1 MERNNSTKIIA
12 IVALFITVVGLSI
25 GFSAFSNNLIIN
37 SSANI
42 TPKATDFD
50 VNFSISNVSEQDGN
64 VLGIGTNDSIGDTA
78 VIDNSDSPTIT
89 GLKAYFT
96 EPGQKVTYSFYAHNA
111 GNYVAYLNSIVYE
124 NVLGETS
131 SKVCTAVSGTDLTL
145 MEAACDKIRVTVNVG
160 QDTYTETNSDIS
172 NHLLSPDH
180 YEEIIVSI
188 EYVSDTSRA
197 DGDFKVAFGNIALNY
212 GTVD

>member
-188 EYVSDTSRA
+188 EYVSDTSRT